1 MRPYTKNDYN
11 RTRANNFE
19 YIRSINE
26 ALRILN
32 EGNEQDEE
40 LNELFGWGKTKVEKP
55 EQALSLQ
62 LSNDENTD
70 LLINWCKYYLSEANN
85 SVDEALVKLFETSG
99 EVLAKAPRMF
109 VKALVVILSSPAKFA
124 SWSIKEIANLTVA
137 CIFGTIRLYNSAVEG
152 AKEALQQLYK
162 TIANG
167 FNQFYAALCKNTKEF
182 ISKSE
187 DKLKIWMAALS
198 ATMTAMANKAIGIKE
213 AMGEFFAKILN
224 DAKKGVEGAVMIAK
238 TWLQSKSDAVLKWIK
253 ETAGDIRSDV
263 VEKWNKLDKKVRNA
277 YNDAVK
283 ALEDWIKDVKDMAK
297 AAVAKVKE
305 KADQAKE
312 QGKEYVIN
320 KKDKA
325 MVWSIQKAVKALSD
339 NYTEEQVVALVR
351 KCYAASEKN
360 ESIKPMFNGNY
371 RINEQYFYDAN
382 ARRRMKARHL
392 ND

>member
-19 YIRSINE
+19 YTRSINE

-32 EGNEQDEE
+32 EGNDQDEE
-40 LNELFGWGKTKVEKP
+40 LNELFGFGKTKVEKP

-70 LLINWCKYYLSEANN
+70 LLINWCKYYLNEANN
-85 SVDEALVKLFETSG
+85 SVDEALEKLFESSG

-109 VKALVVILSSPAKFA
+109 VKALVVILSSPVKFA

-137 CIFGTIRLYNSAVEG
+137 CIFGTIRLYNSAVDG

-187 DKLKIWMAALS
+187 DKLKVWMAALS
-198 ATMTAMANKAIGIKE
+198 ATMTAMANKAVGIKE
-213 AMGEFFAKILN
+213 AMGEFFAKILE

-253 ETAGDIRSDV
+253 ETAGDIRSAV

-283 ALEDWIKDVKDMAK
+283 ALEEWMKDIKDMAK

-305 KADQAKE
+305 KAEEAKE
-312 QGKEYVIN
+312 KGKEYVID

-325 MVWSIQKAVKALSD
+325 MVWSIQKAVKNLSD
-339 NYTEEQVVALVR
+339 KYTEDQVVALVR
-351 KCYAASEKN
+351 KCYN
-360 ESIKPMFNGNY
+360 ESMKPMFNGNY
-371 RINEQYFYDAN
+371 RVNEAYFYDAD
-382 ARRRMKARHL
+382 ARRRMRIRSL